1 MNDAILKTEQN
12 TLAEKTT
19 EKTEDTPVEIEATT
33 EPNQTD
39 SKTEPSPSD
48 LPEPPEGL
56 TGLIDPEK
64 YLNPAHFREE
74 DLQIAR
80 NLRRLE
86 VHRYEIATALETL
99 TKTDDIGPL
108 IDEEAEEDINL
119 TEAEQHYVAHIEIQ
133 NQRRQQKIQRRR
145 KKQLSYQLTRFT
157 YAIHQLTNNSATKNH
172 TLYKKW
178 HNYFYDQKVEQRL
191 FTPET
196 NLPTDTKTPESD
208 QPASAPTNDTEHN
221 MPLCAPV
228 KLVNWSLS
236 KLANYQEGESFRH
249 FLFVDPKA
257 GHGRTAL
264 IAAKHDFRAIWAIE
278 EQEHIA
284 GAATMNIA
292 QYPRTEMV
300 QHQIEILTTQ
310 LTPEQWPDM
319 PLLLHIFSPPTE
331 AWLTTLLESISVS
344 FFQTPRQ
351 IYLVLINNPFKH
363 LFANHTNL
371 QRFTPPTGHFEQLT
385 LLSPYDIEFYHNVIP
400 PAHNAPS
407 K

>member
-12 TLAEKTT
+12 TVAEET
-19 EKTEDTPVEIEATT
+19 ETTPVEKEALI

-39 SKTEPSPSD
+39 SKIEPPTPD

-64 YLNPAHFREE
+64 YLNPTLFREE

-99 TKTDDIGPL
+99 TQTDDIGPL
-108 IDEEAEEDINL
+108 IDEEAEEEINL

-145 KKQLSYQLTRFT
+145 KKQLSYQLTRLT
-157 YAIHQLTNNSATKNH
+157 HAINQLTNNSPNQNH
-172 TLYKKW
+172 TFYKKW

-196 NLPTDTKTPESD
+196 NLPTDTKAPD
-208 QPASAPTNDTEHN
+208 SAQSATTPTNDTANHT
-221 MPLCAPV
+221 PLCAPV

-257 GHGRTAL
+257 GHGRTVL
-264 IAAKHDFRAIWAIE
+264 TAAKYDFRAIWAIE

-292 QYPRTEMV
+292 QYPRTDMA

-310 LTPEQWPDM
+310 LTPEQWPNM
-319 PLLLHIFSPPTE
+319 PLLLHIFNPPTE
-331 AWLTTLLESISVS
+331 VWLTSLLESISTS

-363 LFANHTNL
+363 LLTNHTNL

-385 LLSPYDIEFYHNVIP
+385 LLSPYDIEFYHSIIP
-400 PAHNAPS
+400 PS
-407 K
+407 Q